1 MKPGLI
7 GKGLVIMCATI
18 MMVGCGKERTAKPSF
33 RPETKPSPAGQTRPA
48 AVAGMFYDE
57 DPRALDKGVRA
68 LMKALPADG
77 AGKLRAAV
85 APHAGYVYSGSCAGA
100 VYGRLTKGDYDR
112 VIILAPSHTRGFR
125 GLALPPLET
134 ARFATPLGEVVLDRA
149 VCLKLAAN
157 QGFRHEPDMNSREH
171 AVEVHLPF
179 LQVALGDTFQL
190 VPILCGTMNTAELDR
205 AAVDLAPFVTDRTLV
220 IASSD
225 FTHYGEDFDYT
236 PFADQVREHL
246 YEYLD
251 TASSAIADRN
261 RTAFRRH
268 CDSTGDTIC
277 GRNPIDILLGILDEK
292 KMPVKG
298 RVLAKLTSGD
308 RTGDYKHCV
317 SYAGI
322 GFFSDPAAPAV
333 LSGAWTPGLS
343 RDEERTLLALA
354 RDTLTWTASGQKGSF
369 DFSKY
374 AITDKMKVVTATFVT
389 LKING
394 RLRGCIGSLEPEAPL
409 FQSVHD
415 NAVHAAAHDPRF
427 NPVSPNELKNIH
439 IDVSILSP
447 TRDIASWKEFE
458 IGKHGIIMTKGRRRA
473 VYLPEVAPEQGWTV
487 EETLASLSEKAGMLP
502 SAWKE
507 GAQFQVFESGVISE
521 D

>member
-1 MKPGLI
+1 MRLGII
-7 GKGLVIMCATI
+7 GKGLLIMCATVI
-18 MMVGCGKERTAKPSF
+18 S
-33 RPETKPSPAGQTRPA
+33 GQTRPP

-68 LMKALPADG
+68 LMKGVPADG

-85 APHAGYVYSGSCAGA
+85 VPHAGYVYSGSCAGA
-100 VYGRLTKGDYDR
+100 VYGRLKTGDYDR

-125 GLALPPLET
+125 GIALPPPET
-134 ARFATPLGEVVLDRA
+134 ARFATPLGTVALDRTA
-149 VCLKLAAN
+149 CLKIAAH

-179 LQVALGDTFQL
+179 LQVALGDSFQL
-190 VPILCGTMNTAELDR
+190 VPLLCGAMNAADLDR
-205 AAVDLAPFVTDRTLV
+205 AAVDLAPFVTERTLV

-236 PFADQVREHL
+236 PFADKVKEHL
-246 YEYLD
+246 YEYLE
-251 TASSAIADRN
+251 AAAKAIVDRN
-261 RTAFRRH
+261 RVAFRRH

-277 GRNPIDILLGILDEK
+277 GRSPIDILLGILDEK

-298 RVLAKLTSGD
+298 QVLAKLTSGD
-308 RTGDYKHCV
+308 RTGDFRHCV

-322 GFFSDPAAPAV
+322 GFFSDPAAPATP
-333 LSGAWTPGLS
+333 SGAWSPGLS
-343 RDEERTLLALA
+343 RDEEWTLMAIA
-354 RDTLTWTASGQKGSF
+354 RDTLTWVVQGQKGAF
-369 DFSKY
+369 DFSRY
-374 AITDKMKVVTATFVT
+374 AITDNMKVVTATFVT
-389 LKING
+389 LKIHG

-415 NAVHAAAHDPRF
+415 NAVHAASHDPRF
-427 NPVSPNELKNIH
+427 NPVTVAELKNIH
-439 IDVSILSP
+439 VDVSILSP

-487 EETLASLSEKAGMLP
+487 EETLSSLSEKAGLLP

-507 GAQFQVFESGVISE
+507 GAQFQVFESAVISE